1 MKITS
6 ELTSTTWWKDASRRA
21 LYTVIAV
28 ALPYFGA
35 SLLVDVPW
43 TVIGSVAG
51 LAAITSLVTSLAG
64 LPARADVPWWLSA
77 LERTLKTFFQG
88 LTAGLVGA
96 SLLSDVAWTSVLQ
109 AAVLSAL
116 VSLLRFI
123 LATLG
128 DPAEMQVAERGPD
141 DPWAPA
147 THLTSK

>member
-6 ELTSTTWWKDASRRA
+6 ELTSPTWWKVATRRV

-109 AAVLSAL
+109 AAVLSAQ